1 MLNFQ
6 TLLEVLP
13 KAGMGWGGV
22 FVVTVVIILAVELL
36 NYFTGR
42 DRRGQKSPCLR
53 HYPAEND

>member
-1 MLNFQ
+1 MLNF
-6 TLLEVLP
+6 TNLLEVLP

-42 DRRGQKSPCLR
+42 SK
-53 HYPAEND
+53 